1 MTNTTIRT
9 SSSVAHHSIRS
20 INRPKIFPMVD
31 STVGRFESKAESLE
45 LPERLDELDQIGP
58 ARYFLTKLFVDAC
71 RTFNKRVFVDLVSLH
86 GRGEF
91 GHQSFVQALA
101 LGASDISHFPRNF
114 GQCVLRILG

>member
-31 STVGRFESKAESLE
+31 FAVGRSIRRPN
-45 LPERLDELDQIGP
+45 LPMLPKRLDEFDQICP
-58 ARYFLTKLFVDAC
+58 ARYFLTELFVYC
-71 RTFNKRVFVDLVSLH
+71 RRALNECVFVDFVSLH

-91 GHQSFVQALA
+91 AHQFFVQPLA
-101 LGASDISHFPRNF
+101 LGSGNVPHLPRDF
-114 GQCVLRILG
+114 